1 MPTCPR
7 CQCQDSI
14 KNGKTHYKKQNYR
27 CKQCN
32 RQFVAD
38 NTHTIPEQTKRFIAK
53 ALAERNSL
61 RSICRIF
68 SVSINWLIKFARQ
81 LWQQQYPLALKGW
94 QQHWQALSCYFAHS
108 PEIRR
113 IMYTTNLTEGVH
125 RQLRKVTKTKGAF
138 SPETGLLK
146 LLYLC
151 IERIGSKWTKSL
163 SN

>member
-1 MPTCPR
+1 MLTCPR
-7 CQCQDSI
+7 CQCQDTI

-68 SVSINWLIKFARQ
+68 SVSLNWLIKLVRQ
-81 LWQQQYPLALKGW
+81 LWQQQYPLALKGG
-94 QQHWQALSCYFAHS
+94 SS
-108 PEIRR
+108 
-113 IMYTTNLTEGVH
+113 
-125 RQLRKVTKTKGAF
+125 
-138 SPETGLLK
+138 
-146 LLYLC
+146 
-151 IERIGSKWTKSL
+151 IGRS
-163 SN
+163 